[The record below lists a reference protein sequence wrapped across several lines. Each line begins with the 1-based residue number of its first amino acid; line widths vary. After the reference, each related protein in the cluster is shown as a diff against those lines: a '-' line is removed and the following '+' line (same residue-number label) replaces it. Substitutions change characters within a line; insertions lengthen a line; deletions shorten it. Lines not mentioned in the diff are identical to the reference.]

1 MITLLQRELMVLWP
15 WINLFQ
21 FWNDLP
27 SQARQELLKL
37 DKQTLI
43 EQARKNFYCSRCNGL
58 LLENFKSLQQEVS
71 DIDCLSSTGES
82 RIRQQIESQDPSVHP
97 WGGLATTK
105 DGVLTLIDSFIKAK
119 SLRVLQNVSL
129 KHLCSN
135 LLSDVFCVCIGEYD

>member
-1 MITLLQRELMVLWP
+1 MITFMTGL
-15 WINLFQ
+15 NLFQ

-27 SQARQELLKL
+27 PQARRELLKL

-71 DIDCLSSTGES
+71 DIDCLSSSGES
-82 RIRQQIESQDPSVHP
+82 KIRQQNGSQDPSVHP

-105 DGVLTLIDSFIKAK
+105 DGILTLIDCFMKAN
-119 SLRVLQNVSL
+119 SLRVLQNVSVNNYPITCGSYFIL
-129 KHLCSN
+129 FSASVN
-135 LLSDVFCVCIGEYD
+135 

>member
-1 MITLLQRELMVLWP
+1 
-15 WINLFQ
+15 LFQ

-27 SQARQELLKL
+27 PQARRELLKL

-71 DIDCLSSTGES
+71 DIDCLSSTGDS
-82 RIRQQIESQDPSVHP
+82 RITQQIESQDPSVHP

-105 DGVLTLIDSFIKAK
+105 DGILTLIDCFIKAK

-129 KHLCSN
+129 NNYAVICGQMFFVLCIS
-135 LLSDVFCVCIGEYD
+135 EYDYELL